1 LESWNGTPLYY
12 NGSIVVMFP
21 SQYATNSWIT
31 PGTYYQAPSRP
42 WAFDTHF
49 RSQSGLPPLTPQ
61 SKAVIRGQWNAMP

>member
-1 LESWNGTPLYY
+1 
-12 NGSIVVMFP
+12 MFP